1 METKR
6 KKVGIVF
13 GGGGA
18 KSFAHMGVV
27 KVFEENDIPIDVL
40 TTCSGGSIIG
50 ALIACGISIEDI
62 KKEFYKITK
71 KINWLRPNVSTKGF
85 LSQKNIKNILFHF
98 CGNKNIEDLNIS
110 LSIVATNLSKGK
122 LKVFTKGNLIE
133 AVCASSAF
141 PGIYPPVEIDGELY
155 VDGGVLN
162 SIPADVC
169 RNIVGKDNVVIS
181 ISLDESLQE
190 VDKNNVF
197 SIVHK
202 SIYIPI
208 LKRRQ
213 HIIRENSDININI
226 FEDRPFNIKN
236 WRDILRFYS
245 EKKMEYFFRKGEIEA
260 NKVINDIKKIIYE

>member
-1 METKR
+1 MKR

-18 KSFAHMGVV
+18 KSFAHLGVV

-62 KKEFYKITK
+62 KKEFYKFTK
-71 KINWLRPNVSTKGF
+71 KLSWLRPNMSTKGF
-85 LSQKNIKNILFHF
+85 LSQKNIRSILYHL

-110 LSIVATNLSKGK
+110 LSIVATNLSKGE
-122 LKVFTKGNLIE
+122 LKIFNKGNLIE

-141 PGIYPPVEIDGELY
+141 PGIYKPVEINGELY
-155 VDGGVLN
+155 VDGGVLD
-162 SIPADVC
+162 SVPADVC
-169 RNIVGKDNVVIS
+169 RNIVGNDNVVIS

-190 VDKNNVF
+190 IDKNNVF

-213 HIIRENSDININI
+213 QIINENSDININI
-226 FEDRPFNIKN
+226 FEDRPFNINN

-245 EKKMEYFFRKGEIEA
+245 ERKMEYFFRKGEIEA
-260 NKVINDIKKIIYE
+260 NKVVNDIKKLIYE